1 MCSTKNLMLP
11 FSSIFS
17 LLSEAKRMENHSPV
31 ICNKSIKWLGEK
43 RGKEYNMN
51 PCLLEPC
58 PLGQDSHHDDV
69 KMKLDSGQSALYWG
83 LFPLFTVPPV
93 SWRFPKCCHLLTWHH
108 CPFLDPDL
116 KPLLCQGPPL
126 LPEGHSASE
135 SSKMPSKIQSHYAPL
150 PLGECG
156 ASLITQL
163 VKNLPAICSP
173 ALTFGISKL
182 LLTTS
187 EFPSWART
195 RVSPRHSSSSFILAG
210 DSAVFSTVT
219 ESESL
224 PDGGL
229 APQGLSFYI
238 HLGSSLLSTRHHL
251 SSSHIV
257 TWAVIP
263 WGEAKDCSWP
273 SEIWQLHLFSIY
285 LVTLNSSKHIL

>member
-1 MCSTKNLMLP
+1 
-11 FSSIFS
+11 
-17 LLSEAKRMENHSPV
+17 
-31 ICNKSIKWLGEK
+31 
-43 RGKEYNMN
+43 MN

-187 EFPSWART
+187 EVPSWAQT

-210 DSAVFSTVT
+210 DRLS
-219 ESESL
+219 SL
-224 PDGGL
+224 PSLGMSL
-229 APQGLSFYI
+229 FLMVAWLPRASFLKSAPGPVYCPQGSTSLPPTMWHGLSF
-238 HLGSSLLSTRHHL
+238 T
-251 SSSHIV
+251 
-257 TWAVIP
+257 
-263 WGEAKDCSWP
+263 
-273 SEIWQLHLFSIY
+273 
-285 LVTLNSSKHIL
+285 